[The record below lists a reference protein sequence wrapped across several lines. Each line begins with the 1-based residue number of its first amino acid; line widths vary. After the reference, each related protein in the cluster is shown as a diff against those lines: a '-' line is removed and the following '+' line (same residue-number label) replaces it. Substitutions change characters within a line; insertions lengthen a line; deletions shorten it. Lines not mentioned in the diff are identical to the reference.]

1 MVELTEANGKP
12 VFVNGDFVP
21 NWEKF
26 KAIRDNIWSNKELGL
41 IKANWKKMDDT
52 ELSVLIGR
60 PKSATTL
67 RRCKLKLYRTRKVNK
82 NSMKHWT
89 ELEIKTLKIEW
100 KKIGVKSAYTFFV
113 SRVEE
118 AASAPNIRQFIKNA
132 RNNVEVPFVRVETEY
147 IDFLE
152 GNRVYALN
160 VLRKETDY
168 PVNLALENVDKLRE
182 EKKLADKDQTTM
194 EEL

>member
-100 KKIGVKSAYTFFV
+100 KKKS
-113 SRVEE
+113 
-118 AASAPNIRQFIKNA
+118 
-132 RNNVEVPFVRVETEY
+132 
-147 IDFLE
+147 D
-152 GNRVYALN
+152 
-160 VLRKETDY
+160 KE
-168 PVNLALENVDKLRE
+168 LADKLRRSAKSIKLKRLE
-182 EKKLADKDQTTM
+182 LGLYRSEKRNGR
-194 EEL
+194 E